1 MVGKI
6 IIALI
11 LASVAFVMGVRMIV
25 QRAPQPDRI
34 GVAKGRLS
42 PCPESPNCV
51 SSFEGANPFAYQAD
65 RALVRTA
72 LMEILEDWPRTKV
85 TQSTEDYIH
94 VEFRSRVFSFIDDGE
109 FYLPAADSVV
119 HFRFAARTGH
129 SDMGANAARGED
141 IRSVLQ
147 QTASQR

>member
-1 MVGKI
+1 MIGKI

-11 LASVAFVMGVRMIV
+11 LASVAFIIGVRMIV

-51 SSFEGANPFAYQAD
+51 SSFEGANPFAYQSD
-65 RALVRTA
+65 RASVRTA
-72 LMEILEDWPRTKV
+72 LVEILEDWPRTKV
-85 TQSTEDYIH
+85 IQSTEDYIH

-109 FYLPAADSVV
+109 FYLPTEDSVV
-119 HFRFAARTGH
+119 HYRFAARTGH
-129 SDMGANAARGED
+129 SDMGANASRAAEIGTRL
-141 IRSVLQ
+141 V
-147 QTASQR
+147 ASLD